1 MQFRSETVDVDGVR
15 VRWRSTGEGP
25 PLVLVHGLAGSWRW
39 WRPVLPALAAEHTV
53 HLLDLPGF
61 GRIPRVQAFQLERA
75 LDWLAA
81 WARAADLGPAD
92 VVGHSLGAVLC
103 ARLAARHPETVRR
116 LVLVAPA
123 GLPGRGAAGSALP
136 LALEL
141 LRSRP
146 RLLALLA
153 RDSIRSGPLTIG
165 TAALA
170 IAATDLRTDLPRVA
184 APTLVLMGG
193 RDVLIPAWHGEELAR
208 SLADAR
214 VVVLGDAGHVPMVD
228 APGAFSRELLAF
240 LRESG

>member
-1 MQFRSETVDVDGVR
+1 MHVRPETAEVTGAR
-15 VRWRSTGEGP
+15 VRWRSAGTGP

-61 GRIPRVQAFQLERA
+61 GRLPHLRAFQLDHA

-81 WARAADLGPAD
+81 WARAAAIGPAD

-123 GLPGRGAAGSALP
+123 GVPGRSAAGAAMP

-170 IAATDLRTDLPRVA
+170 VVATDLRLDLPRVE
-184 APTLVLMGG
+184 APTLVVMGE
-193 RDVLIPAWHGEELAR
+193 RDVLIPAWHGAELAR
-208 SLADAR
+208 SLPDAR
-214 VVVLGDAGHVPMVD
+214 VVVLSGAGHVPMVD
-228 APGAFSRELLAF
+228 VPDSFSRELLEF

>member
-1 MQFRSETVDVDGVR
+1 MQLRSESVDVEGTR
-15 VRWRSTGEGP
+15 VRWRITGAGP

-39 WRPVLPALAAEHTV
+39 WRPVIPALAAERTV

-61 GRIPRVQAFQLERA
+61 GRVPKVRAFHLDRA

-81 WARAADLGPAD
+81 WARAAALGPAD

-123 GLPGRGAAGSALP
+123 GVPGRSASGSALP

-153 RDSIRSGPLTIG
+153 RDSIRSGPFTIG

-170 IAATDLRTDLPRVA
+170 VATADLRLDLARVE
-184 APTLVLMGG
+184 APTLVVTGA
-193 RDVLIPAWHGEELAR
+193 RDALIPAWHGDQLAR
-208 SLADAR
+208 VLADAR
-214 VVVLGDAGHVPMVD
+214 VVVLDGAGHVPMAD
-228 APGAFSRELLAF
+228 APNAFSLALLQF

>member
-1 MQFRSETVDVDGVR
+1 MQLRSESVEVAGER
-15 VRWRSTGEGP
+15 FRWRSTGEGS

-39 WRPVLPALAAEHTV
+39 WRPALPALAAEHTV

-61 GRIPRVQAFQLERA
+61 GELPRLRAFQLDRA
-75 LDWLAA
+75 LDWLAS
-81 WARAADLGPAD
+81 WARAAALGPAD
-92 VVGHSLGAVLC
+92 LVGHSLGAVLC

-123 GLPGRGAAGSALP
+123 GLPARTATGSALP

-153 RDSIRSGPLTIG
+153 RDSIRSGPFAIG
-165 TAALA
+165 TAARA
-170 IAATDLRTDLPRVA
+170 VVATDLRLDLPLVE
-184 APTLVLMGG
+184 APTLVVLGE
-193 RDVLIPAWHGEELAR
+193 RDLLIPAWHGEELAR
-208 SLADAR
+208 SLSDAR
-214 VVVLGDAGHVPMVD
+214 VVVLDGAGHVPMVD
-228 APGAFSRELLAF
+228 VPEEFSRSLLEF

>member
-1 MQFRSETVDVDGVR
+1 MQLRSEAVVVRDAR

-39 WRPVLPALAAEHTV
+39 WRPVLAALAEEHTV

-61 GRIPRVQAFQLERA
+61 GRLPQVRAFQLDRA

-81 WARAADLGPAD
+81 WARATALGPVD
-92 VVGHSLGAVLC
+92 LVGHSLGAVLC

-123 GLPGRGAAGSALP
+123 GFPGRGAAGSALP

-170 IAATDLRTDLPRVA
+170 VVGADLRIDLPRVE
-184 APTLVLMGG
+184 APTLVVMGR

-208 SLADAR
+208 SLACGR
-214 VVVLGDAGHVPMVD
+214 VVVLEEAGHVPMVD
-228 APGAFSRELLAF
+228 APGAFSRELLEF

>member
-1 MQFRSETVDVDGVR
+1 MQLRPETVEVAGMR
-15 VRWRSTGEGP
+15 VRWRSAGEGP

-39 WRPVLPALAAEHTV
+39 WRPVLPALAVEHTV

-61 GRIPRVQAFQLERA
+61 GRIPQVRAFDLDRA

-81 WARAADLGPAD
+81 WARAAALGPAD
-92 VVGHSLGAVLC
+92 LVGHSLSALLC

-123 GLPGRGAAGSALP
+123 GIPGRTAARSALP

-153 RDSIRSGPLTIG
+153 RDAIRSGPLTIG

-170 IAATDLRTDLPRVA
+170 IVTADLRADLGRIE
-184 APTLVLMGG
+184 APTLLLMGG
-193 RDVLIPAWHGEELAR
+193 RDVLIPAAHGEEVAR
-208 SLADAR
+208 SLGDAR
-214 VVVLGDAGHVPMVD
+214 VVVLDAAGHVPMVD
-228 APGAFSRELLAF
+228 APHAFSRELLAF
-240 LRESG
+240 LRASG

>member
-1 MQFRSETVDVDGVR
+1 MQLRAETVEVAGMR

-61 GRIPRVQAFQLERA
+61 GRVPRLQAFQLDRA

-81 WARAADLGPAD
+81 WARVAALGPTD
-92 VVGHSLGAVLC
+92 VVGHSLGALLC
-103 ARLAARHPETVRR
+103 ARLAARHPETIRR

-123 GLPGRGAAGSALP
+123 GIPGRTAARSALP

-153 RDSIRSGPLTIG
+153 RDAIRSGPLTIG

-170 IAATDLRTDLPRVA
+170 IVTADLRADLLRIE

-193 RDVLIPAWHGEELAR
+193 RDVLIPARHGEELAR
-208 SLADAR
+208 SLADGR
-214 VVVLGDAGHVPMVD
+214 VVVLADAGHVPMVD
-228 APGAFSRELLAF
+228 VPDAFSRELLGF
-240 LRESG
+240 LRASD

>member
-1 MQFRSETVDVDGVR
+1 MQLRAETVEVAGTR
-15 VRWRSTGEGP
+15 VRWRSVGTGP

-39 WRPVLPALAAEHTV
+39 WRPVLPALTAERTV

-61 GRIPRVQAFQLERA
+61 GRIPALRAFDLDRA

-81 WARAADLGPAD
+81 WARAAALGPAD
-92 VVGHSLGAVLC
+92 VVGHSLGALLC

-123 GLPGRGAAGSALP
+123 GIPGRTAARSALP

-153 RDSIRSGPLTIG
+153 RDSIRWGPLTIG

-170 IAATDLRTDLPRVA
+170 IVAADLRADLSRIE
-184 APTLVLMGG
+184 APTLVLLGG
-193 RDVLIPAWHGEELAR
+193 RDVLIPVGHGAEIAR
-208 SLADAR
+208 LLVEAR
-214 VVVLGDAGHVPMVD
+214 VVVLDEAGHVPMMD
-228 APGAFSRELLAF
+228 APEAFSRELLGF
-240 LRESG
+240 LVETD

>member
-1 MQFRSETVDVDGVR
+1 MQFRWETAEVAGTR
-15 VRWRSTGEGP
+15 VRWRSTGVGS
-25 PLVLVHGLAGSWRW
+25 PLVLVHGVAGSWRW
-39 WRPVLPALAAEHTV
+39 WRAVLPVLAAEHTV

-61 GRIPRVQAFQLERA
+61 GRIPRVRPFHLDRA

-81 WARAADLGPAD
+81 WARAAALGPAD
-92 VVGHSLGAVLC
+92 IVGHSLGAVLC
-103 ARLAARHPETVRR
+103 ARLAARHSETVRR

-123 GLPGRGAAGSALP
+123 GVPGRTAAGSTLP
-136 LALEL
+136 LAREL

-170 IAATDLRTDLPRVA
+170 ALGADLRTDLPRVR

-193 RDVLIPAWHGEELAR
+193 RDGLIPVWHGEELAR

-214 VVVLGDAGHVPMVD
+214 VVVVDEAGHVPMVD
-228 APGAFSRELLAF
+228 APVAFSRELLAF
-240 LRESG
+240 LRGSG

>member
-1 MQFRSETVDVDGVR
+1 MAGVR
-15 VRWRSTGEGP
+15 VRWRSTGMGP

-61 GRIPRVQAFQLERA
+61 GRIPQARVFQLDRA

-81 WARAADLGPAD
+81 WARAATLGPAD
-92 VVGHSLGAVLC
+92 IVGHSLGAVIC
-103 ARLAARHPETVRR
+103 ARLAARHSETVRR

-123 GLPGRGAAGSALP
+123 GVPGRTAAGSALP

-153 RDSIRSGPLTIG
+153 RDSLRSGPLTIG

-170 IAATDLRTDLPRVA
+170 VVGADLRSDLLRVE

-193 RDVLIPAWHGEELAR
+193 RDVLVPAWHGEELAR
-208 SLADAR
+208 ALADAR
-214 VVVLGDAGHVPMVD
+214 VVVLDGAGHVPMID
-228 APGAFSRELLAF
+228 APDAFSRELLAF
-240 LRESG
+240 LGSD

>member
-1 MQFRSETVDVDGVR
+1 M
-15 VRWRSTGEGP
+15 
-25 PLVLVHGLAGSWRW
+25 LVHGLAGSWRW
-39 WRPVLPALAAEHTV
+39 WRPVLPLLSAEHTV

-61 GRIPRVQAFQLERA
+61 GQRPRLRAFQLDRT

-81 WARAADLGPAD
+81 WARAAELGPAD

-103 ARLAARHPETVRR
+103 TRLAVRHPETVRR

-123 GLPGRGAAGSALP
+123 GMPRRSAAGSALP

-153 RDSIRSGPLTIG
+153 RDSIRSGPFTIG
-165 TAALA
+165 TAARA
-170 IAATDLRTDLPRVA
+170 IVTADLRVDLPRVE
-184 APTLVLMGG
+184 APTLVVTG
-193 RDVLIPAWHGEELAR
+193 RTRRPGSRLGWRRACGR
-208 SLADAR
+208 SSRRR
-214 VVVLGDAGHVPMVD
+214 VVVIDGAGHVPMVD
-228 APGAFSRELLAF
+228 TPEAFSQALLSF